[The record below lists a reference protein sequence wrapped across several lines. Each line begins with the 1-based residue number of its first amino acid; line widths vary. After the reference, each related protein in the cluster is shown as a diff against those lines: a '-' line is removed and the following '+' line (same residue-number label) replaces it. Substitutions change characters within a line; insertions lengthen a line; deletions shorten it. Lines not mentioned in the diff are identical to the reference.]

1 MNSPM
6 AYHHQIEPDAGF
18 ATDYPVK
25 PAAVAY
31 AKSGADKPERVM
43 FEPGDTVRVRQL
55 GVHAPRMVVKQASKV
70 PHETE
75 PGRTRLLG
83 ILCFWFGPHSEPHEQ
98 LFNTKDLEVLDKARK
113 D

>member
-1 MNSPM
+1 MSYANF
-6 AYHHQIEPDAGF
+6 IEPDAGH
-18 ATDYPVK
+18 ASDYTPRY
-25 PAAVAY
+25 PTAAP
-31 AKSGADKPERVM
+31 KGDRVM

-55 GVHAPRMVVKQASKV
+55 SDSAPRMVVKQASKV

-83 ILCFWFGPHSEPHEQ
+83 ILCFWYLPHGDYVEQ

>member
-1 MNSPM
+1 MSYANLM
-6 AYHHQIEPDAGF
+6 EPDAGH
-18 ATDYPVK
+18 ASEYTPRYPT
-25 PAAVAY
+25 AAP
-31 AKSGADKPERVM
+31 KGDRVM

-55 GVHAPRMVVKQASKV
+55 SDSAPRMVVKCAVKV

-83 ILCFWFGPHSEPHEQ
+83 IMCFWYLPHGEYVEQ

>member
-1 MNSPM
+1 MSY
-6 AYHHQIEPDAGF
+6 ASHLEPDLYRDKTEYTSRPA
-18 ATDYPVK
+18 YSPK
-25 PAAVAY
+25 P
-31 AKSGADKPERVM
+31 DRVM

-55 GVHAPRMVVKQASKV
+55 ADHAPRMVVKQAVKV

-75 PGRTRLLG
+75 PGKTRLTG
-83 ILCFWFGPHSEPHEQ
+83 ILCFWYLPHGDYCEQ

>member
-1 MNSPM
+1 MTTTQM
-6 AYHHQIEPDAGF
+6 AA
-18 ATDYPVK
+18 AYP
-25 PAAVAY
+25 AY
-31 AKSGADKPERVM
+31 STSTLTTTRVI

-55 GVHAPRMVVKQASKV
+55 GDEAPRMVVKEAVKA

-75 PGRTRLLG
+75 PGRKVLLG
-83 ILCFWFGPHSEPHEQ
+83 ILCFWYVKAEYQEQ

>member
-1 MNSPM
+1 MGSYAN
-6 AYHHQIEPDAGF
+6 QIEPDAGH
-18 ATDYPVK
+18 ASDYP
-25 PAAVAY
+25 AVYY
-31 AKSGADKPERVM
+31 AKVYAAPKGDRVM

-55 GVHAPRMVVKQASKV
+55 GDSAPRMVVKEASKV

-113 D
+113 N

>member
-1 MNSPM
+1 MSY
-6 AYHHQIEPDAGF
+6 AKQLEPDVYQDR
-18 ATDYPVK
+18 TPY
-25 PAAVAY
+25 VA
-31 AKSGADKPERVM
+31 KPERVM

-55 GVHAPRMVVKQASKV
+55 GDNAPRMVVKQAVKV

-75 PGRTRLLG
+75 PGRTRLTG

-98 LFNTKDLEVLDKARK
+98 LFNTKDLEVLDKGRK